1 MPPQPEFISLED
13 GHTGMLLSMRK
24 KARRTT
30 GEAEAQQ
37 LKSASG
43 TDAKVLAGA
52 ISSFAREGRRMNVT
66 AIGAGSINQ
75 AVKAIAIARKNVR
88 RWDASRTPRAA
99 DTATHPRPRPA
110 RPAHPALVRLQV
122 EEEAIDLTCKPE
134 FTEVNEGTTALRMLL
149 LVEQT

>member
-1 MPPQPEFISLED
+1 
-13 GHTGMLLSMRK
+13 
-24 KARRTT
+24 
-30 GEAEAQQ
+30 
-37 LKSASG
+37 
-43 TDAKVLAGA
+43 
-52 ISSFAREGRRMNVT
+52 MNVT

-88 RWDASRTPRAA
+88 HWDASRTPRAA

-110 RPAHPALVRLQV
+110 RPAHPARRPVPQV

>member
-1 MPPQPEFISLED
+1 
-13 GHTGMLLSMRK
+13 MLLSMRK

-88 RWDASRTPRAA
+88 SATRLGLRAPLTRPHIPTLVPLAPLTPLLIPPCRWRRRRST
-99 DTATHPRPRPA
+99 
-110 RPAHPALVRLQV
+110 
-122 EEEAIDLTCKPE
+122 
-134 FTEVNEGTTALRMLL
+134 
-149 LVEQT
+149 

>member
-88 RWDASRTPRAA
+88 QSDAPRTAA

-110 RPAHPALVRLQV
+110 RPAHPAPRPVPQV